1 METARAAAGA
11 REVLSAG
18 RLRDASVDNAVDVAK
33 AGGSRM
39 TMLASYRNG
48 AVTHVL
54 GAAKGAGVGVV
65 VLCCVVL
72 SSQFVATVFLLPS
85 LPSHRS
91 FERSCSHSF
100 LQRTQRNATTQ
111 SNGGGTDEHGDSDI
125 LQALSTPS
133 LSAHVPKVVYAV
145 EGWDAADLPQVSEEV

>member
-65 VLCCVVL
+65 VLCYRRSLLLLC
-72 SSQFVATVFLLPS
+72 SSFPPFPPIV
-85 LPSHRS
+85 RS
-91 FERSCSHSF
+91 
-100 LQRTQRNATTQ
+100 NA
-111 SNGGGTDEHGDSDI
+111 
-125 LQALSTPS
+125 P
-133 LSAHVPKVVYAV
+133 AHAPGNASPPP
-145 EGWDAADLPQVSEEV
+145 AR